1 MLLLSLLLAAAPA
14 QDVPAPSAPP
24 ENLLRG
30 PARCVLRYLE
40 AVRVAGPRAAEVRA
54 RPTAVRVG
62 DWDAVRRLIAPRT
75 LDEIGRGAQDAHPL
89 APWVES
95 AWRVL
100 ETFQLLAVRRAPLG
114 AAVVTVR
121 ELFWLRREPG
131 APLGQA
137 VSEYLVA
144 RVGGEWR
151 VVARKPGGAF
161 DDEEVQ
167 ARYAARFD
175 AQDRTSGLL
184 DAGETSPPA
193 QGAAPVGVPR

>member
-54 RPTAVRVG
+54 RPTAARIG
-62 DWDAVRRLIAPRT
+62 DWEAVRRLIAPRT
-75 LDEIGRGAQDAHPL
+75 LDEIGRGAKDAHPL
-89 APWVES
+89 APWLES
-95 AWRVL
+95 ASRVL
-100 ETFQLLAVRRAPLG
+100 ENFQLLEVRRAPRG

-121 ELFWLRREPG
+121 ELFWVPRDPG
-131 APLGQA
+131 APLGSA

-144 RVGGEWR
+144 RIGGAWR

-161 DDEEVQ
+161 ADEEVQ
-167 ARYAARFD
+167 DRYAAWFD
-175 AQDRTSGLL
+175 APDGASGPPGP
-184 DAGETSPPA
+184 GETAPPV
-193 QGAAPVGVPR
+193 QGAAPGGVPR